1 VGFIL
6 GTVDPADQ
14 IQDPQVGRRRRV
26 KDAQTGHVVTRY
38 RLVVRCLLI
47 APSGPDLSVLLT
59 VLAERAVDVDSSS
72 DIGAGVALA
81 RVALDRFD
89 FGVAVVPSGRVEGTM
104 GLSAIYVE
112 IGVAAGRELPLL
124 VVAEPP
130 GPPSP
135 ALAGLTTVITSLG
148 NEEALR
154 LQLGLFLRRVEAG
167 PPAQRLALPPT
178 TRAHLVPAAYLARL
192 QAVRNSPLTQR
203 GLAFEQLLSDLFR
216 DAGAQV
222 EQRAPGS
229 PDLGVDIAAFIPGE
243 EQRLG
248 TLMIQVKSG
257 TLTGPALRQEQQ
269 KLSTQVLQARAGLGL
284 LIYDQATLGA
294 RETPPA
300 PLVFC
305 LGIDELLTELE
316 GQPLS
321 AVLVQ
326 ARNRA
331 VHGM

>member
-1 VGFIL
+1 
-6 GTVDPADQ
+6 
-14 IQDPQVGRRRRV
+14 
-26 KDAQTGHVVTRY
+26 
-38 RLVVRCLLI
+38 
-47 APSGPDLSVLLT
+47 VLLA
-59 VLAERAVDVDSSS
+59 VLADRAVDVDSTS
-72 DIGAGVALA
+72 DIGAGVTLA

-89 FGVAVVPSGRVEGTM
+89 FAVAVVPSDRGKGRV
-104 GLSAIYVE
+104 GLPAIYVE
-112 IGVAAGRELPLL
+112 IGVVAARELPIL
-124 VVAEPP
+124 VLTEVP

-154 LQLGLFLRRVEAG
+154 LQLSLFLRRVEAPPSG
-167 PPAQRLALPPT
+167 RQPVQPPAT
-178 TRAHLVPAAYLARL
+178 TAHLVPALYRARL
-192 QAVRNSPLTQR
+192 QAVRNSPAAQR

-222 EQRAPGS
+222 EQRGPSG
-229 PDLGVDIAAFIPGE
+229 PDVGVDIAAFIPGE

-257 TLTGPALRQEQQ
+257 TLTAPAMQQEQR
-269 KLSTQVLQARAGLGL
+269 KLSKQVLEARAGLGL
-284 LIYDQATLGA
+284 LVYDQVTPGA
-294 RETPPA
+294 RKTPSVQ
-300 PLVFC
+300 LVSR

-316 GQPLS
+316 GRPLS